1 VRWTEESDL
10 PREGTG
16 LRLNWREQGGP
27 PVSPPLRKGF
37 GSRLIENLG
46 NGETSYP
53 VAEQLNRQGI
63 PFASLTGYG
72 EAGVRK
78 TFQNRP
84 VVPKPVSEAHLV
96 ETLRQLRNG

>member
-37 GSRLIENLG
+37 GSRLIERALAYEM
-46 NGETSYP
+46 NGTPRLDYAADDLRFELSIPRT
-53 VAEQLNRQGI
+53 ALQGH
-63 PFASLTGYG
+63 A
-72 EAGVRK
+72 
-78 TFQNRP
+78 
-84 VVPKPVSEAHLV
+84 
-96 ETLRQLRNG
+96 NGP